1 MEVFIRNAAAKDSE
15 AISEL
20 SEQLGYKSSNKIIR
34 NRLNLILKNDSHF
47 VFVAV
52 SDEKIIAWIHGFY
65 SLRIE
70 SEAFVEIGGLVVN
83 ENYRKNGVG
92 KILVESAIKWS
103 EARNCKKI
111 RVRSN
116 IIRTDS
122 HKFYEKMAFKLNK
135 EQKVFDKQLK

>member
-1 MEVFIRNAAAKDSE
+1 MEIFIRKAELKDSG

-20 SEQLGYKSSNKIIR
+20 SEQLGYKSSNEIIC
-34 NRLNLILKNDSHF
+34 NRLNQILQNESHF

-83 ENYRKNGVG
+83 EHYRKNGIG

-111 RVRSN
+111 RARSN
-116 IIRTDS
+116 TIRTES

-135 EQKVFDKQLK
+135 EQKVFDKQFM

>member
-83 ENYRKNGVG
+83 ENYRKNGIG

-122 HKFYEKMAFKLNK
+122 HKFYKKMTFKLNK